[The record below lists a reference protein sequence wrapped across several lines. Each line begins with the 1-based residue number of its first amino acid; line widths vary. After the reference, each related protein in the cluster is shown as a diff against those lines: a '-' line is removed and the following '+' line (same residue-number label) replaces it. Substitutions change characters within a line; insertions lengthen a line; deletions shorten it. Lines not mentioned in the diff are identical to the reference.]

1 MTNMAQLR
9 EWMETI
15 WAIELVRAGLHAGAI
30 LVAGLLLTR
39 FINRRMAAWSMHA
52 QHRLLL
58 RRATTALVLLVAL
71 TWALDVMG
79 VRLGVV
85 LGAAGVLTV
94 AVGFAAQT
102 SVSNLISGLFLMGER
117 PFRVGDVITVSG
129 TTGEVL
135 SIDLLSIKL
144 CTFDNLLVRI
154 PNETMLKANVTNLTR
169 FAIRRY
175 DLQLGVAYKEDL
187 DRVRRILFEVAEKEP
202 LCLKNPKPL
211 FLFQG
216 FGDSSMNVQF
226 SVWAKRE
233 SYLDLRNAIALGVKR
248 AFDAR
253 GVEIPFPQR
262 TLHASAAT
270 RLALAQQEDGG
281 GAEPPGA

>member
-1 MTNMAQLR
+1 MEQIR

-15 WAIELVRAGLHAGAI
+15 WAIEMVRSGLRAAAI
-30 LVAGLLLTR
+30 LFGGVLLTR
-39 FINRRMAAWSMHA
+39 LLNRRMATWSMYA

-58 RRATTALVLLVAL
+58 RRAASALVLIIAL
-71 TWALDVMG
+71 AWALAEMG
-79 VRLGVV
+79 LRLSVV

-117 PFRVGDVITVSG
+117 PFGVSDLIKVGD

-135 SIDLLSIKL
+135 SIDLLSVKL

-175 DLQLGVAYKEDL
+175 DLALRVAYEEDL
-187 DRVRRILFEVAEKEP
+187 EQVQRVLFELAEREP
-202 LCLKNPKPL
+202 LCLKNPEPL
-211 FLFQG
+211 FLFLS
-216 FGDSSMNVQF
+216 FGDSCVNIQF
-226 SVWAKRE
+226 SVWARRE
-233 SYLDLRNAIALGVKR
+233 SFLELRNAIALGVKR
-248 AFDAR
+248 AFAEH
-253 GVEIPFPQR
+253 GIEMPFPQR
-262 TLHASAAT
+262 TLHMGSGAGAAVP
-270 RLALAQQEDGG
+270 RAD
-281 GAEPPGA
+281 

>member
-1 MTNMAQLR
+1 VIDMVQLR
-9 EWMETI
+9 EWMEAF
-15 WAIELVRAGLHAGAI
+15 WAVELVRAGVRAAAI
-30 LVAGLLLTR
+30 VIGGVLLTR
-39 FINRRMAAWSMHA
+39 FVNRRMAAWSMHA

-58 RRATTALVLLVAL
+58 RRAASALILLIVLA
-71 TWALDVMG
+71 WALDVMG

-117 PFRVGDVITVSG
+117 PFRVGDVITVAG

-175 DLQLGVAYKEDL
+175 DLKISVAYKEDL
-187 DRVRRILFEVAEKEP
+187 DRVRRVLLEVAEKEP
-202 LCLKNPKPL
+202 VCLKNPKPV
-211 FLFQG
+211 FIFQG
-216 FGDSSMNVQF
+216 FGESSMDVQF

-233 SYLDLRNAIALGVKR
+233 SFLELRNGIAIAVKR
-248 AFDAR
+248 SFDAH
-253 GVEIPFPQR
+253 GIEIPFPQR
-262 TLHASAAT
+262 TLHAGAGVT
-270 RLALAQQEDGG
+270 LAVEPAPEREQE
-281 GAEPPGA
+281 E